1 MVPDQQRSSIMSMYD
16 PRRLTDAELAEVNGG
31 VTASTMAY
39 IHAVFSASASDL
51 IFGGKGFVAEVAYD
65 VAKGYR

>member
-1 MVPDQQRSSIMSMYD
+1 MMPDQQRSSIMSMSD

-39 IHAVFSASASDL
+39 IHSIFSASASDL
-51 IFGGKGFVAEVAYD
+51 IFGGKGFVAEVASD